1 MDKLE
6 EIGIDRMREHLR
18 AACSRRFREKFFHQ
32 VLREES
38 DAINPQAIHS
48 MQSRLHA
55 VCAPGLEDSLLR
67 QVVRKLT
74 DPLKPTNERGKWRTP
89 PLLVLLGG
97 TALLALRCVFYWKRA
112 SS

>member
-1 MDKLE
+1 MEKLE

-18 AACSRRFREKFFHQ
+18 AACSLRFREKFFHQ

-38 DAINPQAIHS
+38 GAINPQAIHS

-55 VCAPGLEDSLLR
+55 ACAPSLEDSLLR

-74 DPLKPTNERGKWRTP
+74 DPIKPTNERGKWRP
-89 PLLVLLGG
+89 HPLLLLWGG
-97 TALLALRCVFYWKRA
+97 TALLALGVFLYWN
-112 SS
+112 

>member
-1 MDKLE
+1 MEKLE

-74 DPLKPTNERGKWRTP
+74 DPIKPTNERGKWRP
-89 PLLVLLGG
+89 HPLLLLWGG
-97 TALLALRCVFYWKRA
+97 TALLALGVFLYWN
-112 SS
+112 